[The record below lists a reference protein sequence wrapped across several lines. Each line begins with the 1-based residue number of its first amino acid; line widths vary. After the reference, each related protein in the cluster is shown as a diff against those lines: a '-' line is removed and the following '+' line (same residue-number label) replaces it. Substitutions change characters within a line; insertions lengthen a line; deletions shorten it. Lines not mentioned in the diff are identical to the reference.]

1 LFAVLGLTAVVLT
14 TRILGFSDLVIN
26 RGLGAGAVGRMILF
40 EAVPVLARIFPFGVL
55 LGCLVALGRLGAD
68 REILALESSGVAV
81 GRLVWPIVAFA
92 GAMTLVAFYV
102 SLDLAP
108 GSLIN
113 ERELME
119 RLELGRTPVRE
130 ALRVLAR
137 ECLVEVYPRR
147 GMFVST
153 IDVGD
158 LAGLSEV
165 RAALESHAA
174 RLAAERATGDD
185 LAETEALLAELEHAG
200 GDGERALIDLDQ
212 RVHRHVYRCAHNP
225 FLEATL
231 NEYYVLILRIWFLAL
246 ERVTRL
252 EDAILEHRGILEA
265 IRDGDPDRA
274 EAAMRRHVTSFE
286 RAIRRVL

>member
-1 LFAVLGLTAVVLT
+1 MSTPTLHIHQPEEADARSLSDQAYF
-14 TRILGFSDLVIN
+14 RI
-26 RGLGAGAVGRMILF
+26 
-40 EAVPVLARIFPFGVL
+40 
-55 LGCLVALGRLGAD
+55 
-68 REILALESSGVAV
+68 RELI
-81 GRLVWPIVAFA
+81 
-92 GAMTLVAFYV
+92 V

-153 IDVGD
+153 VDVGD

-185 LAETEALLAELEHAG
+185 LAETEALLAELKHAG

-212 RVHRHVYRCAHNP
+212 RVHRHVYRCAHNL

-231 NEYYVLILRIWFLAL
+231 NEYYVLILRIWFVAL

-274 EAAMRRHVTSFE
+274 EAAMRKHVTSFE